1 MSRLLTLVVLLAASA
16 AIAKPRIAV
25 MAFKGPQASKVK
37 LQVSKKLC
45 AKFTCITPRKGSPA
59 SVDAVV
65 VGTVTKK
72 ELELKVY
79 IDEDTEPVTLS
90 LKVGAGGKMSPK
102 ALAQAPSAVKDAL
115 KSADEESSDED
126 SGGGSG
132 AAP

>member
-1 MSRLLTLVVLLAASA
+1 MRRMVQLIAASA
-16 AIAKPRIAV
+16 LAV
-25 MAFKGPQASKVK
+25 AGCGPQASKVK
-37 LQVSKKLC
+37 LQVAKKLC
-45 AKFTCITPRKGSPA
+45 AKFTCITPKKGSPA

-72 ELELKVY
+72 EVELKVY
-79 IDEDTEPVTLS
+79 VDEDTEPITVS

-115 KSADEESSDED
+115 KSADDGESDDD